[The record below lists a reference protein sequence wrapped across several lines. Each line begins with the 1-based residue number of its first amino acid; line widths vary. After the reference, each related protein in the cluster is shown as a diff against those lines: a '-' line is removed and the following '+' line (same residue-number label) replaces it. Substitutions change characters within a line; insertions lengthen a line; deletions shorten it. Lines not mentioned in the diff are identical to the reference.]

1 MRKTLVVALASFLA
15 VAAAAPATAT
25 TKDDGVPEDPF
36 PGPIQ
41 AVCAVAIDLEP
52 PAFGELPV
60 FEDPV
65 IGTAEGV
72 SCAPEE
78 IEPADAF
85 ANADVEAVVASEET
99 HWEFKTNAAGQQTG
113 QIRIRAEISPAG
125 ISDGVLQTTV
135 TYKVTITPAG
145 GGAARTETVVVQAH
159 LFQGTGN
166 SVGGHNTSAFPIPI
180 PQGAKVKVQLET
192 GSGHVRIGNAQ
203 KPYTIKAADQGERVR
218 P

>member
-1 MRKTLVVALASFLA
+1 MRKTLVATLATLLAL
-15 VAAAAPATAT
+15 AAAAPATAT
-25 TKDDGVPEDPF
+25 TKDDDFPGDPF

-41 AVCAVAIDLEP
+41 TLCAIAIDLEP
-52 PAFGELPV
+52 PVYGELPV

-72 SCAPEE
+72 SCATEE

-85 ANADVEAVVASEET
+85 AFADVEAVVASEET
-99 HWEFKTNAAGQQTG
+99 QWEFKTNALGQQTG
-113 QIRIRAEISPAG
+113 QIRIRSEISPAG

-135 TYKVTITPAG
+135 TYKVTITPAVG
-145 GGAARTETVVVQAH
+145 PARTETVVVQAH
-159 LFQGTGN
+159 LFQGTGT
-166 SVGGHNTSAFPIPI
+166 SVGGHNTSAFPVPI
-180 PQGAKVKVQLET
+180 PQGAKVKVQLESGT
-192 GSGHVRIGNAQ
+192 GHVRIGNAQ